1 MLNNLSRH
9 DFAISELLEAPKAIL
24 NAGPWVVGAPDA
36 NHQEGHEGEEEG
48 DDEAKPIDCLVSN
61 HHCTVHLGFESCDC
75 FLGCCLNLSY
85 GSIMEYTLST
95 CTDFP
100 LRSSNPG
107 RL

>member
-9 DFAISELLEAPKAIL
+9 DIAISELLEAPKAIL

-85 GSIMEYTLST
+85 GNMEYTFKST

>member
-1 MLNNLSRH
+1 MNNLSRH
-9 DFAISELLEAPKAIL
+9 DIAISELLEAPKAIL

-75 FLGCCLNLSY
+75 CLGCCLNLSY
-85 GSIMEYTLST
+85 GKIWNTLYRAPVQI
-95 CTDFP
+95 F
-100 LRSSNPG
+100 L
-107 RL
+107 